1 MVDSENVSI
10 LSASDLAM
18 VLLVRAD
25 DSGRSMPTVRPRE
38 IGAVVEELASL
49 GIRAVKMFASGDTR
63 DCTGSRGKASDSLM
77 ARAIREVKAAHSSVI
92 VMTETCLCSY
102 TDSGECHLIDRAGRP
117 DRLAAI
123 EAIAEQAVAQ
133 AAAGA
138 DVVGPA
144 AMINGSVSCVRRAL
158 DETGHSKVQIMPH
171 LIFDSRLYDAYR
183 QTMDAAPASGE
194 RRVFQ
199 IDPAR
204 PETAVRASLGFVD
217 EGADMLLLEPAL
229 FCGDVP
235 RLDRYPDLPQ
245 DRISAPLQHRAGQC
259 SPQQLGVST
268 GRGGKHALCPIQR
281 RDLRRQF
288 QSVSVR
294 HRIRAYRY

>member
-10 LSASDLAM
+10 LSTSDLAM
-18 VLLVRAD
+18 VLLVRTD
-25 DSGRSMPTVRPRE
+25 DSARAMPTVRPRE
-38 IGAVVEELASL
+38 IGSVVEELAGL
-49 GIRAVKMFASGDTR
+49 GIRAVKLFASSDAR
-63 DCTGSRGKASDSLM
+63 DCTGSQGKASDSLM
-77 ARAIREVKAAHSSVI
+77 ARAIREAKAVHSSVI

-102 TDSGECHLIDRAGRP
+102 TDSGECHLIDRTGHP
-117 DRLAAI
+117 DRLATI

-144 AMINGSVSCVRRAL
+144 AMINGSVSWVRRAL
-158 DETGHSKVQIMPH
+158 DETGHSEVQIMPH
-171 LIFDSRLYDAYR
+171 LIFDLRLYNAYR

-217 EGADMLLLEPAL
+217 EGADMLNGRQGDAAALLEAAAELAERFGATGETDSLGFWFGPTSIGLARMYRAL
-229 FCGDVP
+229 VAGEPDQAAGILRDV
-235 RLDRYPDLPQ
+235 DPQ
-245 DRISAPLQHRAGQC
+245 
-259 SPQQLGVST
+259 
-268 GRGGKHALCPIQR
+268 
-281 RDLRRQF
+281 
-288 QSVSVR
+288 R
-294 HRIRAYRY
+294 HPFAVNRSFY